1 VQRLTMMVT
10 PEGDWVFPDS
20 PEFLGALGDPE
31 PDYDA
36 VGYAVRNL
44 GFIKFEILNQTI
56 IEIELHPRNVD
67 QMALFSVQR
76 QLLSSEVGL
85 FRIKHFSNS
94 AWHSEI
100 SSSAEHAIVRLTELC
115 TPAFM
120 PNSSARFSAEPRDST
135 ALFRSSSRAPH
146 PLRII
151 AQKWRISFGHFDL
164 NVVSLAARHNVQM
177 AIVGVKSRE
186 RDPRF
191 RFFGVGNEWAG
202 DTFKAAAPG
211 EKVENMPD
219 KEYGGWASQFFRSVA
234 DSGQPRFDLVTAA
247 MQYQE
252 EPGKPQRNVRYERLL
267 LPWKTPSDEV
277 FITACS
283 RVIEKEGAE
292 NLVPVEED
300 SSVIR

>member
-1 VQRLTMMVT
+1 MTLLAM
-10 PEGDWVFPDS
+10 PSG
-20 PEFLGALGDPE
+20 
-31 PDYDA
+31 
-36 VGYAVRNL
+36 NL

-67 QMALFSVQR
+67 QLALFSVQR
-76 QLLSSEVGL
+76 QLLSSEIGL
-85 FRIKHFSNS
+85 FRIKHFSDS
-94 AWHSEI
+94 AWRSEI

-120 PNSSARFSAEPRDST
+120 PSSSARFSAEPRDST

-234 DSGQPRFDLVTAA
+234 RLRAAALRPRHRRDAVSGGTRQAA
-247 MQYQE
+247 A
-252 EPGKPQRNVRYERLL
+252 ERPLR
-267 LPWKTPSDEV
+267 
-277 FITACS
+277 A
-283 RVIEKEGAE
+283 AAAA
-292 NLVPVEED
+292 VED
-300 SSVIR
+300 AVG